1 MPYLPRNRMTRYA
14 SLIKMEKREMKIK
27 QSWKDELLALVNSKN
42 SLQLTLDDVKF
53 ELTAPVSKVPGT
65 VTVTIRPA
73 DNSRYFNEQSLTYI
87 RRDIAKN
94 FTGIPLRVIVN
105 NDTTVRDAISTIASR
120 YGLVFD
126 NAVDF
131 LESELNKQ
139 ITFTD
144 TGIKDVTVPVA
155 DTSYVWAGNLQFNI
169 ANDKLSLITIIKKT
183 DLTNLVYLDGVE
195 ADTTGSLLLA
205 TAALI
210 DNNNNP
216 ELPEGTA
223 NAENFQNVLKVM
235 VRYGDITQ
243 EHMQQAMETIN
254 QTEDVREVERVSYG
268 DAELVVT
275 TKKDWAIGNLKG
287 AFVLARFEKE
297 KPLQYILKTNGGSVT
312 LALNGWTNITIDWG
326 DGNKSTLP
334 SGQAR
339 GFHEYSDGTERT
351 ITATGILSNPE
362 APTQTQTISGDNI
375 TEIVDWNN
383 GLPQAVQL
391 TGLTALAK
399 VPDYIPT
406 YWTTLEGL
414 FEGCGVIN
422 DVSITKWNTNK
433 ITSMKGV
440 FMGCSAFNQPINAW
454 DVTHVTNIDNMFL
467 GCSSFNQDLRMW
479 VFPEGVSHNN
489 YDSSATAWQSDYKP
503 TFASRG
509 LDGNG

>member
-1 MPYLPRNRMTRYA
+1 
-14 SLIKMEKREMKIK
+14 MKIK

-53 ELTAPVSKVPGT
+53 ELTAPVSKVPGA
-65 VTVTIRPA
+65 VTVTIKPA

-120 YGLVFD
+120 YGLIFD
-126 NAVDF
+126 TTVDF

-195 ADTTGSLLLA
+195 ANTTGSLLLA

-216 ELPEGTA
+216 ELPEGMA
-223 NAENFQNVLKVM
+223 DAGHFQNVLKMM

-297 KPLQYILKTNGGSVT
+297 KPFQYVLKTNGGSVT

-334 SGQAR
+334 GGQTR
-339 GFHEYSDGTERT
+339 GFHEYSDSTERT
-351 ITATGILSNPE
+351 ITATGVLSNPE

-391 TGLTALAK
+391 IGLTSLIK
-399 VPDYIPT
+399 VPDYIPS
-406 YWTTLEGL
+406 YWTTLESL
-414 FEGCGVIN
+414 FESCSVFN
-422 DVSITKWNTNK
+422 DADIAKWNTGAV
-433 ITSMKGV
+433 TSMKSL
-440 FMGCSAFNQPINAW
+440 FFGCSAFNQLIVAW
-454 DVTHVTNIDNMFL
+454 DVTHVTNIDNMFAS
-467 GCSSFNQDLRMW
+467 CQAFNQDLRMW
-479 VFPEGVSHNN
+479 SFTASTSHNN
-489 YDSSATAWQSDYKP
+489 YDSGATAWRSDYRP
-503 TFASRG
+503 SFD
-509 LDGNG
+509 L